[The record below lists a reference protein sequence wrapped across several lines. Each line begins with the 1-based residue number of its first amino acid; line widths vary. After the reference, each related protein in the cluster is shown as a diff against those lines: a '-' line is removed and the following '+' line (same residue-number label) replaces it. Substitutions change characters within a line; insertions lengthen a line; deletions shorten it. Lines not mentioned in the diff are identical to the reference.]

1 MTGLLIPIVLVCAV
15 ILAVPMMGL
24 DYHLRRIWRFQ
35 RQRIRDAM
43 NSEAPSS
50 LMALGGLGRK
60 VQVPLSDVRDLVI
73 SLQLGTSMQSTLTG
87 SLDRAAEQFAGR
99 GVLGERLR
107 RHVDARLSISS
118 EAVLEGLVQDID
130 CPQLAELLE
139 RIRMASEGG
148 ISYTR
153 VLAVSVASIEEDMRS
168 AIEQEIQKAPT
179 RLTLPMVI
187 GVFFP
192 AIILGLLPLM
202 ANAVSQMR

>member
-1 MTGLLIPIVLVCAV
+1 MTDLILPIVVICVV
-15 ILAVPMMGL
+15 ILAIPMVGL
-24 DYHLRRIWRFQ
+24 DYHLRRIWQFQ
-35 RQRIRDAM
+35 RRRIQDAVRR
-43 NSEAPSS
+43 EVSS
-50 LMALGGLGRK
+50 SMMPLGPGKKL
-60 VQVPLSDVRDLVI
+60 QVPLADVRDLVI

-107 RHVDARLSISS
+107 RHVDARLSISP
-118 EAVLEGLVQDID
+118 EAVLEGLAQDID
-130 CPQLAELLE
+130 CPQLTELLE

-148 ISYTR
+148 ITYNR

-168 AIEQEIQKAPT
+168 AIEQEIQRAPT

-192 AIILGLLPLM
+192 AIILGLVPLM
-202 ANAVSQMR
+202 ASAMSQMR

>member
-1 MTGLLIPIVLVCAV
+1 MTDLMIPIIVVCVV
-15 ILAVPMMGL
+15 IVAIPMVGL
-24 DYHLRRIWRFQ
+24 DYHLRRIWQFQ
-35 RQRIRDAM
+35 RRRIQDAVRREVSASM
-43 NSEAPSS
+43 MS
-50 LMALGGLGRK
+50 LGPGK
-60 VQVPLSDVRDLVI
+60 KIPVPLADVRDLVI

-107 RHVDARLSISS
+107 RHVDARLSISP
-118 EAVLEGLVQDID
+118 EAVLEGLAQDLD
-130 CPQLAELLE
+130 CPQLTELLE

-148 ISYTR
+148 ITYNH

-168 AIEQEIQKAPT
+168 AIEQEIQRAPT

-192 AIILGLLPLM
+192 AILLGLLPLM
-202 ANAVSQMR
+202 ASAMSQMR

>member
-1 MTGLLIPIVLVCAV
+1 MTDTLIPIVMVCGV
-15 ILAVPMMGL
+15 ILIIPMVGL

-35 RQRIRDAM
+35 KQRVKEKFRSD
-43 NSEAPSS
+43 APSF
-50 LMALGGLGRK
+50 MALGPGKKL
-60 VQVPLSDVRDLVI
+60 QVPLADVRDLVI

-107 RHVDARLSISS
+107 RHVDARLSISP
-118 EAVLEGLVQDID
+118 EAVLEGLAQDLD
-130 CPQLAELLE
+130 CRPLNELLE

-148 ISYTR
+148 ITYNR

-168 AIEQEIQKAPT
+168 AIEQEIRRAPT

-192 AIILGLLPLM
+192 AILLGLLPLL
-202 ANAVSQMR
+202 ASAVSQMR